1 MKIAIGLPAYNEEK
15 NIGIII
21 AKLKKKSYNVIVCD
35 DGSSDNTKIISEEMG
50 CTVISHVKN
59 KGYGSAIRSLFNK
72 AKEENY
78 DILVTFDSDG
88 QHSIDDIERVLQPI
102 IENKAD
108 IIIGSRLL
116 DKAEKQIPKYRKIG
130 IKVITKLTTSA
141 SNQNI
146 KDSQSGFRAYNKKSL
161 EKINPT
167 ESGMGVSTEILIKAN
182 SENLRILEIP
192 INVSYEGDT
201 STHNPAIHGVSVI
214 LSTMK
219 FISLEHPLKFYGI
232 PGVVFLL
239 IGLFFIVW
247 TLQEFTISRKI
258 ITNIA
263 LIAAGSTIIGT
274 IFMMTSI
281 ILYSVVSLIREQT
294 D

>member
-15 NIGIII
+15 NIGSII

-102 IENKAD
+102 IENKSD

-192 INVSYEGDT
+192 INVSYERDT

-232 PGVVFLL
+232 PGFVFLL
-239 IGLFFIVW
+239 VGLFFMAW
-247 TLQEFTISRKI
+247 TLHEFSIHRAI

-263 LIAAGSTIIGT
+263 LIALGSTILGT
-274 IFMMTSI
+274 IFLLTSI
-281 ILYSVVSLIREQT
+281 MLYSMVSLVRELK
-294 D
+294 

>member
-15 NIGIII
+15 NIGSII

-102 IENKAD
+102 IENKSD

-167 ESGMGVSTEILIKAN
+167 ESGMGVSTEIIIKAN

-232 PGVVFLL
+232 PGVIFLL